1 MAPEAGLPS
10 AAVVSVGNELLS
22 GHTVDTNAA
31 WLGRILADWGVP
43 VTRRYT
49 VGDREADIRDAVEA
63 AGAVAHLVVVTGGLG
78 PTPDDLTKP
87 TVAALY
93 GLDLVVDE
101 GVRAALE
108 RRFSDA
114 GSEEV
119 PPLSRGQAEV
129 PSGAVVFANPEG
141 TAPGLLLEAHGR
153 VVVMLPGVPSEMK
166 AIVRG
171 GLGSEV
177 ARRLRLASAER
188 QAHHRIVHTTGLPE
202 TTLAERL
209 EERLADVPEAI
220 KTGISLAYLPD
231 LLGVDLRF
239 SIAGG
244 ATADAEKRFDA
255 LLESIDPVLRPW
267 RFEAPSGDIAEAV
280 SERLRRSGRTL
291 AVAESCTGGL
301 IAKRVTDLPGSS
313 DVFMGGVVVYSNAA
327 KIEQV
332 GVSPSDIEREGAV
345 SEVVARQLAAGVAL
359 RFRADA
365 GIGITGVAGPGGGS
379 DEKPVGTVWIA
390 TSLDGT
396 VESELTR
403 FPGSRAAVRE
413 GSAQA
418 ALARLHR
425 RLVRAS
431 GED

>member
-63 AGAVAHLVVVTGGLG
+63 AGAVADLVVVTGGLG

-87 TVAALY
+87 AVAALY

-108 RRFSDA
+108 RRFSGA

-119 PPLSRGQAEV
+119 PRLSRGQAEV
-129 PSGAVVFANPEG
+129 PRGAVVLENPEG
-141 TAPGLLLEAHGR
+141 TAPGLLLEARGH

-166 AIVRG
+166 AIVGG
-171 GLGSEV
+171 GLGPEL
-177 ARRLRLASAER
+177 AQRLRLASSER
-188 QAHHRIVHTTGLPE
+188 RAHHRIVHTTGLPE

-220 KTGISLAYLPD
+220 KGGITLAYLPD
-231 LLGVDLRF
+231 PLGVDLRF
-239 SIAGG
+239 SIAG

-267 RFEAPSGDIAEAV
+267 RFEASTGDVAEAV

-332 GVSPSDIEREGAV
+332 GVSPSDIERDGAV
-345 SEVVARQLAAGVAL
+345 SDVVARQLAAGVAL

-390 TSLDGT
+390 TSLDGN

-425 RLVRAS
+425 RLVRAT